1 MKKQTAVEW
10 LNDELS
16 KIFYLE
22 SDLGSEFESSQIN
35 LWMIKII
42 AEAKEMEK
50 EQIVDAYTECW
61 MMDGGNGNHK
71 LKEANEY
78 YNKTFGGEE

>member
-1 MKKQTAVEW
+1 

-42 AEAKEMEK
+42 AEAKAMEK
-50 EQIVDAYTECW
+50 EQIIDAFTNEDNIQW
-61 MMDGGNGNHK
+61 N
-71 LKEANEY
+71 KELRRSAAEQY
-78 YNKTFGGEE
+78 YNETFGGDK